1 MKRKY
6 ALSDL
11 ERFIDGECSPEEA
24 RQIRADID
32 GDPSLAREVHHLE
45 EVDRLVRSRA
55 LETRAPETLR
65 DSVAERFG
73 LDSRET
79 DAARSPRRTVFGN
92 VLSRRA
98 VLTGAGG
105 LMAAGLA
112 TFFVAPRVGILTGA
126 DTDPVGT
133 FFRDFETYLLKD
145 RAMDIAET
153 DIVRLAGWFSD
164 RVTFSLPPISSAKA
178 DARLVGG
185 RLCWLLERR
194 LASLSYETSDGPFV
208 FYVMNADGIDLP
220 AGRQNS
226 DIGEN
231 LSWHRSGT
239 NTSLMWKSD
248 DLLIVMVGTQELHK
262 LMTMARSLV
271 G

>member
-24 RQIRADID
+24 RQIRADLD

-45 EVDRLVRSRA
+45 EVDRLVRGRA
-55 LETRAPETLR
+55 LEVRAPESLR
-65 DSVAERFG
+65 DSVAEQFG
-73 LDSRET
+73 FESEENE
-79 DAARSPRRTVFGN
+79 AAPGLSQPRRSK
-92 VLSRRA
+92 LSSRRA
-98 VLTGAGG
+98 LLAGTGG
-105 LMAAGLA
+105 LIAAGLA
-112 TFFVAPRVGILTGA
+112 TVFVVPRLGVLTGS
-126 DTDPVGT
+126 DSDPVRT

-145 RAMDIAET
+145 RAIDIAET
-153 DIVRLAGWFSD
+153 DIVRLAAWFSA
-164 RVTFSLPPISSAKA
+164 RVSFSLPPISSAKA

-194 LASLSYETSDGPFV
+194 LASLSYETDDGPLV

-220 AGRQNS
+220 AGRENS
-226 DIGEN
+226 DIGEH
-231 LSWHRSGT
+231 LSWHRSGG

-248 DLLIVMVGTQELHK
+248 GLLIVMVGTQELHK
-262 LMTMARSLV
+262 LMTMARTLV

>member
-1 MKRKY
+1 MNRKY

-24 RQIRADID
+24 RQIRADLD
-32 GDPSLAREVHHLE
+32 ADPSLAREVYHLE

-55 LETRAPETLR
+55 QEIRAPESLR
-65 DSVAERFG
+65 ESVAEQFG
-73 LDSRET
+73 LDTEET
-79 DAARSPRRTVFGN
+79 DAIPITRSVRRGLPRN
-92 VLSRRA
+92 RRA
-98 VLTGAGG
+98 FLAGAGG
-105 LMAAGLA
+105 LIAASLA
-112 TFFVAPRVGILTGA
+112 TVFVVPRLDILQRS

-145 RAMDIAET
+145 RAIDISET
-153 DIVRLAGWFSD
+153 NITRLAAWFSD
-164 RVTFSLPPISSAKA
+164 RVSFSLPPISSARA

-194 LASLSYETSDGPFV
+194 LASLSYETDDGPLV
-208 FYVMNADGIDLP
+208 VYVMNADGIDLP
-220 AGRQNS
+220 AGRRES
-226 DIGEN
+226 DIGED
-231 LSWHRSGT
+231 LSWHRSGD

-262 LMTMARSLV
+262 LMMVARSLV